1 MITNRGYF
9 YFLKGEILMEKK
21 KYLRPIYE
29 VEVIELNDAIF
40 TSGAVNKSDGNH
52 QFGGNPD
59 LSL

>member
-1 MITNRGYF
+1 
-9 YFLKGEILMEKK
+9 MEKK